1 MDSQKIAIAQKFI
14 ELQIKFNAL
23 KNENIE
29 LKKQLKNAANTI
41 FEIKGKKCN

>member
-23 KNENIE
+23 KNENRV
-29 LKKQLKNAANTI
+29 KKTI
-41 FEIKGKKCN
+41 KKRRKYNF